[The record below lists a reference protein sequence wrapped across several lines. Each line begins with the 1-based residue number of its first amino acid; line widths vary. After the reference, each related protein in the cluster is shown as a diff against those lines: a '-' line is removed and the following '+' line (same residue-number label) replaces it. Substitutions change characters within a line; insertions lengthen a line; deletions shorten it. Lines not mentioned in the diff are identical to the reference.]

1 MRLRYDLQFVVR
13 LPFLIEERQGRDMT
27 TTLTVPVTTAL
38 MILLSSPITS
48 MAQQQQ
54 SSDSDSNI
62 TIVSHSL
69 IDAGSG
75 ITIIIGE
82 VRNDSPEKIGWVQ
95 VSANLY
101 DSAGQLIHLAE
112 GPVQLGEL
120 RSGEKGPFG
129 IYINDAAV
137 SERIASYTLSAELD
151 SDFLQDKPAA
161 LKVVVD
167 KHGMGESG
175 IGLPL
180 YQVTGNVTNTGNLPA
195 ESVDV
200 IATFYDAAGN
210 FVDFD
215 ATVTSPSTI
224 PAGQS
229 ADFTIVTLVGDY
241 GNWTAEIQRIASV
254 NATAESSEYLAIM
267 VP

>member
-1 MRLRYDLQFVVR
+1 
-13 LPFLIEERQGRDMT
+13 
-27 TTLTVPVTTAL
+27 
-38 MILLSSPITS
+38 
-48 MAQQQQ
+48 
-54 SSDSDSNI
+54 
-62 TIVSHSL
+62 
-69 IDAGSG
+69 
-75 ITIIIGE
+75 
-82 VRNDSPEKIGWVQ
+82 VQ
-95 VSANLY
+95 VSGNFY

-120 RSGEKGPFG
+120 RPGEKGPFG

-137 SERIASYTLSAELD
+137 SESIVNYTLSAGLD

-161 LKVVVD
+161 LKVGVG
-167 KHGMGESG
+167 KHGMVESG
-175 IGLPL
+175 IGIPL
-180 YQVTGNVTNTGNLPA
+180 YQVIGNVTNTGNLPA

-229 ADFTIVTLVGDY
+229 ADFIIVTLVGDY
-241 GNWTAEIQRIASV
+241 GNWTAEMQSIASV
-254 NATAESSEYLAIM
+254 NATAESSEYLEIM
-267 VP
+267 VS

>member
-1 MRLRYDLQFVVR
+1 MTIMQTMIL
-13 LPFLIEERQGRDMT
+13 T
-27 TTLTVPVTTAL
+27 TTLV
-38 MILLSSPITS
+38 IILSSPLTS
-48 MAQQQQ
+48 MAQQQ
-54 SSDSDSNI
+54 SSESDILI
-62 TIVSHSL
+62 TIISHSL

-75 ITIIIGE
+75 ITLVVGE

-95 VSANLY
+95 VSGSFY
-101 DSAGQLIHLAE
+101 DSAGQLIHIAE

-120 RSGEKGPFG
+120 RPGEKGPFG

-137 SERIASYTLSAELD
+137 SESIANYTLRARLD

-161 LKVVVD
+161 LKVVVE
-167 KHGMGESG
+167 KHGMVRSEAG
-175 IGLPL
+175 IPL
-180 YQVTGNVTNTGNLPA
+180 LQVTGNVTNTGTLPA
-195 ESVDV
+195 QSVYV
-200 IATFYDAAGN
+200 IASFYDAAGN

-215 ATVTSPSTI
+215 ATGISPSTI
-224 PAGQS
+224 QAGES
-229 ADFTIVTLVGDY
+229 ADFAIITVVGDY

>member
-1 MRLRYDLQFVVR
+1 VTTRLT
-13 LPFLIEERQGRDMT
+13 IT
-27 TTLTVPVTTAL
+27 VTTAL
-38 MILLSSPITS
+38 MILLSSPLTS

-54 SSDSDSNI
+54 SSDSDSEL

-75 ITIIIGE
+75 ITIIVGE
-82 VRNDSPEKIGWVQ
+82 VRNDSPEKIGWVH
-95 VSANLY
+95 VSGKFY
-101 DSAGQLIHLAE
+101 DSAGQPIHLAD

-120 RSGEKGPFG
+120 RPGEKGPFG
-129 IYINDAAV
+129 IYINDDTV
-137 SERIASYTLSAELD
+137 SESIANYTLSAGLE

-161 LKVVVD
+161 LKVEVGKYGVVER
-167 KHGMGESG
+167 GVG
-175 IGLPL
+175 IPL
-180 YQVTGNVTNTGNLPA
+180 FEVIGNVTNTSNLPA

-210 FVDFD
+210 IVDFD

-229 ADFTIVTLVGDY
+229 ADFMIVTLVGDY
-241 GNWTAEIQRIASV
+241 GNWTAEIQSIASV
-254 NATAESSEYLAIM
+254 NASAESSEYLAIM

>member
-1 MRLRYDLQFVVR
+1 
-13 LPFLIEERQGRDMT
+13 MT
-27 TTLTVPVTTAL
+27 TTLSVTVATAL
-38 MILLSSPITS
+38 MILLSSPLTS
-48 MAQQQQ
+48 MAQQQQQ
-54 SSDSDSNI
+54 SSDSDIAI

-75 ITIIIGE
+75 ITIIVGE

-95 VSANLY
+95 VSGKFY
-101 DSAGQLIHLAE
+101 DSAGQLIHLAD

-120 RSGEKGPFG
+120 RPGEKGPFG

-137 SERIASYTLSAELD
+137 SESIANYTLSAELD

-161 LKVVVD
+161 LKVEVG
-167 KHGMGESG
+167 KYGMVERE

-180 YQVTGNVTNTGNLPA
+180 FQVIGNVTNTGNLPA

-215 ATVTSPSTI
+215 ATITSPSTI

-241 GNWTAEIQRIASV
+241 GNWTAEIQNIASV

>member
-1 MRLRYDLQFVVR
+1 
-13 LPFLIEERQGRDMT
+13 MT
-27 TTLTVPVTTAL
+27 TTLTVTVTTAL
-38 MILLSSPITS
+38 MILLPSPMTS
-48 MAQQQQ
+48 MAQQLQ
-54 SSDSDSNI
+54 SSDSDIAI

-137 SERIASYTLSAELD
+137 SERIASYTLSAGLD

>member
-1 MRLRYDLQFVVR
+1 
-13 LPFLIEERQGRDMT
+13 
-27 TTLTVPVTTAL
+27 
-38 MILLSSPITS
+38 

-54 SSDSDSNI
+54 QQSSNSGIAI

-75 ITIIIGE
+75 TSLIIGE

-129 IYINDAAV
+129 IYINETAV
-137 SERIASYTLSAELD
+137 SESIASYTLSAGLE
-151 SDFLQDKPAA
+151 SDFLQDKQAA
-161 LKVVVD
+161 LMVVVD
-167 KHGMGESG
+167 KHGMVQSP

-195 ESVDV
+195 QSVYA
-200 IATFYDAAGN
+200 IATFYDAVGN

-215 ATVTSPSTI
+215 TTVTSPSTI
-224 PAGQS
+224 AAGQS
-229 ADFTIVTLVGDY
+229 ADFTISTVVGDY
-241 GNWTAEIQRIASV
+241 GNWTAEMQRIASV
-254 NATAESSEYLAIM
+254 NATAESSEYLAIL
-267 VP
+267 VPKKG

>member
-1 MRLRYDLQFVVR
+1 
-13 LPFLIEERQGRDMT
+13 MT
-27 TTLTVPVTTAL
+27 TTLIVTMGTTL
-38 MILLSSPITS
+38 MILLSSPIAS

-54 SSDSDSNI
+54 PQQSSDSAIDI

-75 ITIIIGE
+75 IVLIIGE

-95 VSANLY
+95 VSANLL

-120 RSGEKGPFG
+120 RPGEKGPFG

-137 SERIASYTLSAELD
+137 SERIASYTLSAGLE
-151 SDFLQDKPAA
+151 SDFLQDKQAA
-161 LKVVVD
+161 LKVVVN
-167 KHGMGESG
+167 KHGMVASP

-195 ESVDV
+195 QSVYA
-200 IATFYDAAGN
+200 ITTFYDAVGN

-215 ATVTSPSTI
+215 TTVTSPSNI

-229 ADFTIVTLVGDY
+229 ADFTISTVVGDY
-241 GNWTAEIQRIASV
+241 GNWTAEIQRIATV
-254 NATAESSEYLAIM
+254 NATAESSEYLAIL

>member
-1 MRLRYDLQFVVR
+1 
-13 LPFLIEERQGRDMT
+13 MT
-27 TTLTVPVTTAL
+27 TTLTVTVTTAL
-38 MILLSSPITS
+38 MILLSSPLPS

-54 SSDSDSNI
+54 SIDSDIAI

-75 ITIIIGE
+75 ITLIIGE

-101 DSAGQLIHLAE
+101 DSAGQLIHLAD

-137 SERIASYTLSAELD
+137 SEGIANYTLSAGLD

-161 LKVVVD
+161 LKVVLD
-167 KHGMGESG
+167 KHGMVESG

-180 YQVTGNVTNTGNLPA
+180 YQVIGNVTNTGNLPA

-210 FVDFD
+210 IVDFD

-229 ADFTIVTLVGDY
+229 AYFTIVTLVGDY
-241 GNWTAEIQRIASV
+241 GNWTAEIQSIASV

>member
-1 MRLRYDLQFVVR
+1 
-13 LPFLIEERQGRDMT
+13 
-27 TTLTVPVTTAL
+27 
-38 MILLSSPITS
+38 MILLSSPLPS

-54 SSDSDSNI
+54 QSIDSDIAI

-75 ITIIIGE
+75 ITLIIGE

-129 IYINDAAV
+129 IYINDAAI
-137 SERIASYTLSAELD
+137 SESIASYTLSAGLD

-161 LKVVVD
+161 LKVGVG
-167 KHGMGESG
+167 KHDMVESG

-200 IATFYDAAGN
+200 IATFYDAVGN
-210 FVDFD
+210 IVDFD

-229 ADFTIVTLVGDY
+229 ADFTIVTLVGNY

>member
-1 MRLRYDLQFVVR
+1 
-13 LPFLIEERQGRDMT
+13 MT
-27 TTLTVPVTTAL
+27 TTLTVTMTTVL
-38 MILLSSPITS
+38 MMLLPSPIAS

-54 SSDSDSNI
+54 SSDSGIAI

-75 ITIIIGE
+75 TALIIGE
-82 VRNDSPEKIGWVQ
+82 VRNDSPGKIGWVQ

-112 GPVQLGEL
+112 GPVQLSEL

-129 IYINDAAV
+129 IYINDTAV
-137 SERIASYTLSAELD
+137 SESIASYTLSAEVE
-151 SDFLQDKPAA
+151 SGFLRDKTAA
-161 LKVVVD
+161 LMVAVN
-167 KHGMGESG
+167 KHGMVNSP

-195 ESVDV
+195 QSVYA
-200 IATFYDAAGN
+200 IATFYDAEGN

-215 ATVTSPSTI
+215 TTVTSPSTI

-229 ADFTIVTLVGDY
+229 ADFTINTVVGDY
-241 GNWTAEIQRIASV
+241 GNWTAEIQTIASV
-254 NATAESSEYLAIM
+254 KATAESSEYLAIM

>member
-1 MRLRYDLQFVVR
+1 
-13 LPFLIEERQGRDMT
+13 MT
-27 TTLTVPVTTAL
+27 TTVTLTLITAL
-38 MILLSSPITS
+38 MMLLSSPIAS
-48 MAQQQQ
+48 MAQQQQQ
-54 SSDSDSNI
+54 SSDSGIPI

-75 ITIIIGE
+75 IALIIGE
-82 VRNDSPEKIGWVQ
+82 VRNDSPRKIGWVQ

-101 DSAGQLIHLAE
+101 DSSGRLIHLAE

-129 IYINDAAV
+129 IYINDTAV
-137 SERIASYTLSAELD
+137 SESMASYTLSAGLE
-151 SDFLQDKPAA
+151 SDFLRNKTEA
-161 LKVVVD
+161 LMVVVN
-167 KHGMGESG
+167 KHGMVDSP

-180 YQVTGNVTNTGNLPA
+180 YQVTGNVTNTSNLPA
-195 ESVDV
+195 QSVYA
-200 IATFYDAAGN
+200 IATFYDAEGN
-210 FVDFD
+210 FIDFD
-215 ATVTSPSTI
+215 TTITSPSTI

-229 ADFTIVTLVGDY
+229 ADFTISTVVGDY

-254 NATAESSEYLAIM
+254 NATAESSEYLALM

>member
-1 MRLRYDLQFVVR
+1 MVIISLALKG
-13 LPFLIEERQGRDMT
+13 EGERERDMT
-27 TTLTVPVTTAL
+27 TTLTVTVTTAL
-38 MILLSSPITS
+38 MILLSSPLTS
-48 MAQQQQ
+48 MAQQQQQQQ
-54 SSDSDSNI
+54 SSDSDIAI

-69 IDAGSG
+69 VDAGSG
-75 ITIIIGE
+75 ITIIVGE

-95 VSANLY
+95 VSGKFY
-101 DSAGQLIHLAE
+101 DSAGQLIHLAD

-120 RSGEKGPFG
+120 RPGEKGPFG

-137 SERIASYTLSAELD
+137 SESIANYTLSAGLD

-161 LKVVVD
+161 LKVEVG
-167 KHGMGESG
+167 KYGMVERGV
-175 IGLPL
+175 GLPL
-180 YQVTGNVTNTGNLPA
+180 FQVIGNVTNTGNLPA
-195 ESVDV
+195 QSVDV

-215 ATVTSPSTI
+215 ATITSPSTI

-241 GNWTAEIQRIASV
+241 GNWTAEIQNITSV

>member
-1 MRLRYDLQFVVR
+1 
-13 LPFLIEERQGRDMT
+13 MT
-27 TTLTVPVTTAL
+27 ITLTVTVTTAL
-38 MILLSSPITS
+38 MILLPSPLPS

-54 SSDSDSNI
+54 SIDSDIAI

-75 ITIIIGE
+75 ITNIVGE

-95 VSANLY
+95 VSGKFY
-101 DSAGQLIHLAE
+101 DSAGQLIHLAD

-120 RSGEKGPFG
+120 RPGEKGPFG
-129 IYINDAAV
+129 IYIDDAAV
-137 SERIASYTLSAELD
+137 SEGIANYTLSAGLD

-161 LKVVVD
+161 LKVGVG
-167 KHGMGESG
+167 KHGMVERGV
-175 IGLPL
+175 GLPL
-180 YQVTGNVTNTGNLPA
+180 YQVIGNVTNTGNLPA

-210 FVDFD
+210 IVDFD

-229 ADFTIVTLVGDY
+229 ADFIIVTLVGDY
-241 GNWTAEIQRIASV
+241 GNWTAEMQSIASV
-254 NATAESSEYLAIM
+254 NATAEGSEYLAIM

>member
-1 MRLRYDLQFVVR
+1 
-13 LPFLIEERQGRDMT
+13 MT
-27 TTLTVPVTTAL
+27 TTLTVTVTTAL
-38 MILLSSPITS
+38 MILLSSPLTS
-48 MAQQQQ
+48 MAQQQQQQQ
-54 SSDSDSNI
+54 SSDSDSDI

-75 ITIIIGE
+75 IAIIAGE
-82 VRNDSPEKIGWVQ
+82 VRNDSPEKIGWVH
-95 VSANLY
+95 VSGMFY
-101 DSAGQLIHLAE
+101 DSAGQLIHLAD

-120 RSGEKGPFG
+120 RPGEKGPFG
-129 IYINDAAV
+129 IYINDPAV
-137 SERIASYTLSAELD
+137 SESIANYTLSAGLD

-161 LKVVVD
+161 LKVEVGEY
-167 KHGMGESG
+167 GMVEREV
-175 IGLPL
+175 GLPL
-180 YQVTGNVTNTGNLPA
+180 FQVIGNVTNTGNLPA
-195 ESVDV
+195 QSVDV

-224 PAGQS
+224 PVGQS
-229 ADFTIVTLVGDY
+229 ADFMIVTLVGDY
-241 GNWTAEIQRIASV
+241 GNWTGEIQSIASV

>member
-1 MRLRYDLQFVVR
+1 
-13 LPFLIEERQGRDMT
+13 
-27 TTLTVPVTTAL
+27 
-38 MILLSSPITS
+38 
-48 MAQQQQ
+48 
-54 SSDSDSNI
+54 
-62 TIVSHSL
+62 
-69 IDAGSG
+69 
-75 ITIIIGE
+75 
-82 VRNDSPEKIGWVQ
+82 
-95 VSANLY
+95 LY
-101 DSAGQLIHLAE
+101 DFAGQLIHLVE

-120 RSGEKGPFG
+120 RPGEKGPFG

-137 SERIASYTLSAELD
+137 SESITSYALSAGLD

-167 KHGMGESG
+167 KHGMVESP

-195 ESVDV
+195 QSVYA

-241 GNWTAEIQRIASV
+241 GNWTAEIQRITSV

>member
-1 MRLRYDLQFVVR
+1 
-13 LPFLIEERQGRDMT
+13 MT
-27 TTLTVPVTTAL
+27 TTVTLTLITAL
-38 MILLSSPITS
+38 MMLLSSPIAS
-48 MAQQQQ
+48 MAQQQQQ
-54 SSDSDSNI
+54 SSDSGIPI

-75 ITIIIGE
+75 IALIIGE

-101 DSAGQLIHLAE
+101 DAAGQLIHLAE

-129 IYINDAAV
+129 IYINDTAV
-137 SERIASYTLSAELD
+137 SESMASYTLSAGLE
-151 SDFLQDKPAA
+151 SDFLRNKTEA
-161 LKVVVD
+161 LMVVVN
-167 KHGMGESG
+167 KHGMVDSP

-180 YQVTGNVTNTGNLPA
+180 YQVTGNVTNTSNLPA
-195 ESVDV
+195 QSVYA
-200 IATFYDAAGN
+200 IATFYDAEGN
-210 FVDFD
+210 FIDFD
-215 ATVTSPSTI
+215 TTITSPSTI

-229 ADFTIVTLVGDY
+229 ADFTISTVVGDY

-254 NATAESSEYLAIM
+254 NATAESSEYLALM

>member
-1 MRLRYDLQFVVR
+1 MA
-13 LPFLIEERQGRDMT
+13 M
-27 TTLTVPVTTAL
+27 TLTVLVTTVL
-38 MILLSSPITS
+38 MILLASPLASI
-48 MAQQQQ
+48 AQQQQ
-54 SSDSDSNI
+54 KSRESDIPI

-75 ITIIIGE
+75 ITLIVGE

-95 VSANLY
+95 VSGNFY
-101 DSAGQLIHLAE
+101 DSAGQLIHIAE

-137 SERIASYTLSAELD
+137 SESIANYTLSAGLD

-167 KHGMGESG
+167 KHGMVESEV
-175 IGLPL
+175 GLPL

-195 ESVDV
+195 QSVYA

-254 NATAESSEYLAIM
+254 NATAESSEYLATM

>member
-1 MRLRYDLQFVVR
+1 
-13 LPFLIEERQGRDMT
+13 MT
-27 TTLTVPVTTAL
+27 IALTVTMTTAL
-38 MILLSSPITS
+38 ITLLLSSPIITS

-54 SSDSDSNI
+54 SSDSDIAI

-75 ITIIIGE
+75 ITLIVGE
-82 VRNDSPEKIGWVQ
+82 VRNDSPQKIGWVQ

-112 GPVQLGEL
+112 GPLQLSEL
-120 RSGEKGPFG
+120 RPGEKGPFG
-129 IYINDAAV
+129 IYINDTAV
-137 SERIASYTLSAELD
+137 SESIANYTLSAGLD
-151 SDFLQDKPAA
+151 SQFLQDKPAR
-161 LKVVVD
+161 LKVAVD
-167 KHGMGESG
+167 THGIVESG

-180 YQVTGNVTNTGNLPA
+180 FQVTGNVTNTGNVSA
-195 ESVDV
+195 QYVYA
-200 IATFYDAAGN
+200 IASFYDAAGN

-215 ATVTSPSTI
+215 TTVTSPSTI
-224 PAGQS
+224 PVGQS
-229 ADFTIVTLVGDY
+229 EKFTIVTLVGDY

>member
-1 MRLRYDLQFVVR
+1 
-13 LPFLIEERQGRDMT
+13 MT
-27 TTLTVPVTTAL
+27 IALTVTMTTAL
-38 MILLSSPITS
+38 ITLLLSSPIITS

-54 SSDSDSNI
+54 SSDSDIAI

-69 IDAGSG
+69 IDSGSG
-75 ITIIIGE
+75 ITLIVGE
-82 VRNDSPEKIGWVQ
+82 VRNDSPQKIGWVQ

-112 GPVQLGEL
+112 GPLQLSEL
-120 RSGEKGPFG
+120 RPGEKGPFG
-129 IYINDAAV
+129 IYINDTAV
-137 SERIASYTLSAELD
+137 SESIANYTLSAGLD
-151 SDFLQDKPAA
+151 SQFLQDKPAA
-161 LKVVVD
+161 LKVAVD
-167 KHGMGESG
+167 THGIVESG

-180 YQVTGNVTNTGNLPA
+180 FQVTGNVTNTGNVSA
-195 ESVDV
+195 QYVY
-200 IATFYDAAGN
+200 ATASFYDAAGN

-215 ATVTSPSTI
+215 ATVTSPPTI

-229 ADFTIVTLVGDY
+229 AKFTIVTLVGDY

>member
-1 MRLRYDLQFVVR
+1 
-13 LPFLIEERQGRDMT
+13 MT
-27 TTLTVPVTTAL
+27 PTLTVTMTTAL
-38 MILLSSPITS
+38 MILVSSPIAS

-54 SSDSDSNI
+54 QRQQSSDNGIAI

-75 ITIIIGE
+75 LALIIGE

-129 IYINDAAV
+129 IYINDTAV
-137 SERIASYTLSAELD
+137 SESIASYTLSAGLE
-151 SDFLQDKPAA
+151 SDFFQDKTAA
-161 LKVVVD
+161 LMVVVD
-167 KHGMGESG
+167 KHGMVESP

-195 ESVDV
+195 QSVYA
-200 IATFYDAAGN
+200 IATFYDRAGN

-215 ATVTSPSTI
+215 TTVTSPSTI

-229 ADFTIVTLVGDY
+229 ADFTISTVVGDY

>member
-1 MRLRYDLQFVVR
+1 
-13 LPFLIEERQGRDMT
+13 MT
-27 TTLTVPVTTAL
+27 TTLILTVTTAL
-38 MILLSSPITS
+38 VLVILLSSPITP

-54 SSDSDSNI
+54 SNSSSDSSAI

-75 ITIIIGE
+75 ITIIVGE
-82 VRNDSPEKIGWVQ
+82 VRNDSPEKIGWVE
-95 VSANLY
+95 VSADLY

-137 SERIASYTLSAELD
+137 SESIASYTLSAGLD

-167 KHGMGESG
+167 KHGMVESP

-180 YQVTGNVTNTGNLPA
+180 YQVTGNITNTGNLPA
-195 ESVDV
+195 QSVFA
-200 IATFYDAAGN
+200 IATFYDATGN

-241 GNWTAEIQRIASV
+241 GNWTAEIERIASV

>member
-1 MRLRYDLQFVVR
+1 LRSE
-13 LPFLIEERQGRDMT
+13 IKRDMT
-27 TTLTVPVTTAL
+27 TTLTVTVKAAL
-38 MILLSSPITS
+38 MMILSLPITS
-48 MAQQQQ
+48 IAQQQE
-54 SSDSDSNI
+54 SSDTDIPI

-75 ITIIIGE
+75 ISIIVGE

-101 DSAGQLIHLAE
+101 DSAGQIIHLAE

-129 IYINDAAV
+129 IYINDAAI
-137 SERIASYTLSAELD
+137 SASTANYTLNARLD

-167 KHGMGESG
+167 KHGMVESEA
-175 IGLPL
+175 GLPL

-195 ESVDV
+195 QSVYV
-200 IATFYDAAGN
+200 IASFYDAAGN

-215 ATVTSPSTI
+215 AERTSPSTI
-224 PAGQS
+224 SAGQS
-229 ADFTIVTLVGDY
+229 ADFTIVTLVGNY
-241 GNWTAEIQRIASV
+241 GNWTAEIQRIVSV

>member
-1 MRLRYDLQFVVR
+1 
-13 LPFLIEERQGRDMT
+13 MT
-27 TTLTVPVTTAL
+27 TTLILTVTIAL
-38 MILLSSPITS
+38 VLVILLSSPITS
-48 MAQQQQ
+48 MAQQQR
-54 SSDSDSNI
+54 SDSNSTI

-75 ITIIIGE
+75 ITIIVGE
-82 VRNDSPEKIGWVQ
+82 VRNDSPEKIGWVE
-95 VSANLY
+95 VSADLY
-101 DSAGQLIHLAE
+101 NSAGQLIHLAE

-137 SERIASYTLSAELD
+137 SESIASYTLSAGLD

-167 KHGMGESG
+167 KHGMVESP

-180 YQVTGNVTNTGNLPA
+180 YQVTGNITNTGNLPA
-195 ESVDV
+195 QSVYA
-200 IATFYDAAGN
+200 IATFYDGAGN

-215 ATVTSPSTI
+215 TTVTSPSTI

-229 ADFTIVTLVGDY
+229 ADFTISTVVGDY